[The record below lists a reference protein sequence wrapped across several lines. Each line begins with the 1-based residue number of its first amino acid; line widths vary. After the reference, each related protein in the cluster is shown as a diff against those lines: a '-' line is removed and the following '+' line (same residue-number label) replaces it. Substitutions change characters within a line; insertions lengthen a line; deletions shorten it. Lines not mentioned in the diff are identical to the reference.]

1 MQHLVKC
8 SSSNCLHSGRTARVG
23 NLGKAT
29 SLFCS
34 ETDFKIGPG
43 LVKVLNSAG
52 KDVPDYIAS
61 AAESEGG
68 GDSGIVNG
76 GGDDEDEW

>member
-1 MQHLVKC
+1 MTTITL
-8 SSSNCLHSGRTARVG
+8 GRTARVG
-23 NLGKAT
+23 NLGRAT

-34 ETDFKIGPG
+34 ETDFKIAPG

-52 KDVPDYIAS
+52 REVPDYLVA

-68 GDSGIVNG
+68 ADGGGGGAGATTNG
-76 GGDDEDEW
+76 GADEDDEWA

>member
-1 MQHLVKC
+1 M
-8 SSSNCLHSGRTARVG
+8 
-23 NLGKAT
+23 GKAT

-34 ETDFKIGPG
+34 ETDFKIAPG

-61 AAESEGG
+61 AAESEC
-68 GDSGIVNG
+68 GDSGTVNG

>member
-1 MQHLVKC
+1 MIAIIL
-8 SSSNCLHSGRTARVG
+8 SGRTARVG
-23 NLGKAT
+23 NLGRAT

-34 ETDFKIGPG
+34 ETDFKIAPG

-52 KDVPDYIAS
+52 REVPDYLVA

-68 GDSGIVNG
+68 ADGGGATTNG
-76 GGDDEDEW
+76 GADDDEWA